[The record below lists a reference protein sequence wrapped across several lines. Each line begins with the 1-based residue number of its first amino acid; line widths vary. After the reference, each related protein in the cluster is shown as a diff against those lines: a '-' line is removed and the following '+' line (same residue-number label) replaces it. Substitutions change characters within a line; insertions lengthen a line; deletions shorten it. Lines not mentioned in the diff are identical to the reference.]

1 MKRVELL
8 SPVGNMDTLYQAIH
22 NGADAIYLAGKK
34 YGARK
39 YSNNFTEEELTEAIK
54 YSHLYGVKVY
64 ITVNTI
70 IFESEVK
77 EFLEY
82 IGFLYQN
89 KVDAIIMQDIG
100 MMSIV
105 KRIYPNI
112 EIHASTQCH
121 TTNKKTV
128 QFLKNMGCTR
138 VVMAREVSLEEINN
152 IDVDIEKEIFIHGA
166 LCICYSGQCLFSA
179 LNGGRSANRGE
190 CVGACRLPYNLIRND
205 KNLNLENKYL
215 LSTKDLNTIFNIEK
229 ILNSNITSLKIEGR
243 MKSPQ
248 YVGYVTKLY
257 RKAIDNYYNGKA
269 DLITK
274 EELKNLKIL
283 YNREFTEGYLFNKQ
297 NIVNSNSPNH
307 IGIPIGQV
315 FKTNKKYIYIKL
327 DDDLSQEDGI
337 RFQCSNKGM
346 IANRIYNSNMLLIN
360 KAHKNNICILDN
372 KVNLK
377 ENDIVLKTL
386 SQELTKEIDNYPKK
400 QIPVSFNAR
409 LFINN
414 KLELTINDGEN
425 TITLYGDN
433 IERAKNREVNREN
446 ITKCISK
453 LGNTPFKLKKLIITK
468 DENIFISLKSLNEL
482 RRKIVSELIELRKN
496 PQRDTSRNVMPIFPK
511 KEINTQSS
519 KLNVLAR
526 TCEQIECCLDEG
538 VDNIYIDDYNL
549 YQKYKDNKNIYYRVN
564 RIKEINVI
572 KDDDNLLVG
581 TLGDIEKYH
590 KTNKLV
596 GDYFLNVA
604 NSYTVNYLYLKN
616 LNLTALSVEL
626 SYEQI
631 KEITEKN
638 NNIELIIYGTLELM
652 ALKYCPLKH
661 NLNYC
666 KECSS
671 ANDEFYLQDK
681 FNNKYQ
687 LVHKNCTTY
696 IMHSKKIDKIQE
708 INLYQSL
715 GIKNFRIDLFKESKN
730 EVKDIIKKV
739 REEQ

>member
-1 MKRVELL
+1 
-8 SPVGNMDTLYQAIH
+8 
-22 NGADAIYLAGKK
+22 
-34 YGARK
+34 
-39 YSNNFTEEELTEAIK
+39 
-54 YSHLYGVKVY
+54 
-64 ITVNTI
+64 
-70 IFESEVK
+70 
-77 EFLEY
+77 
-82 IGFLYQN
+82 
-89 KVDAIIMQDIG
+89 
-100 MMSIV
+100 
-105 KRIYPNI
+105 
-112 EIHASTQCH
+112 
-121 TTNKKTV
+121 
-128 QFLKNMGCTR
+128 
-138 VVMAREVSLEEINN
+138 
-152 IDVDIEKEIFIHGA
+152 
-166 LCICYSGQCLFSA
+166 
-179 LNGGRSANRGE
+179 
-190 CVGACRLPYNLIRND
+190 
-205 KNLNLENKYL
+205 
-215 LSTKDLNTIFNIEK
+215 
-229 ILNSNITSLKIEGR
+229 
-243 MKSPQ
+243 
-248 YVGYVTKLY
+248 
-257 RKAIDNYYNGKA
+257 
-269 DLITK
+269 
-274 EELKNLKIL
+274 
-283 YNREFTEGYLFNKQ
+283 
-297 NIVNSNSPNH
+297 
-307 IGIPIGQV
+307 
-315 FKTNKKYIYIKL
+315 
-327 DDDLSQEDGI
+327 
-337 RFQCSNKGM
+337 
-346 IANRIYNSNMLLIN
+346 MLLIN

-386 SQELTKEIDNYPKK
+386 SQELTKEIDNYPQK

-433 IERAKNREVNREN
+433 IERAKNREVDCEN

-511 KEINTQSS
+511 KEINTKSS

-604 NSYTVNYLYLKN
+604 NSYTVNYLYSKN